1 MALQLLALR
10 RQQLPLRSRHPQ
22 LLPQLLSPL
31 ILAVAVA
38 AGMVDLHGAG
48 RSLEGDV
55 IVGGDLLEEIL
66 GLYFEDA
73 LLWIL
78 GGKGVEDGRGGDQLV
93 GGREE
98 LLERARATGESV
110 NGVAANEPPR
120 GLGLSW

>member
-22 LLPQLLSPL
+22 LLRQLLNPL

-38 AGMVDLHGAG
+38 AGVVDLHGAG

-55 IVGGDLLEEIL
+55 IVGGDLLEEVL

-78 GGKGVEDGRGGDQLV
+78 GGKGVEDG
-93 GGREE
+93 
-98 LLERARATGESV
+98 
-110 NGVAANEPPR
+110 
-120 GLGLSW
+120 